1 MFGFPLRRPAVD
13 ARFVVLRDEAQAQ
26 RELLLVQ
33 ITRNGFMTAGDKAA
47 LEAAS
52 DKITQ
57 LQLSIDQPPEP
68 DDIPAPPGGF

>member
-1 MFGFPLRRPAVD
+1 MFGFPPARRAVD
-13 ARFVVLRDEAQAQ
+13 ARFEKLRNDAQAE

-33 ITRNGFMTAGDKAA
+33 FTRNGFMSAGDKVA

-57 LQLSIDQPPEP
+57 LEKSIDEPPEA
-68 DDIPAPPGGF
+68 DE